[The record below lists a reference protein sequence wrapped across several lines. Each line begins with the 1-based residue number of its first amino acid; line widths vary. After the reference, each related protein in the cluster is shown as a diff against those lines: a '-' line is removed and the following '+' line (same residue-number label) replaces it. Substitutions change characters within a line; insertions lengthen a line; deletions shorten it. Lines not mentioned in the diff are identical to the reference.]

1 MSTIKSRVAVIVAL
15 TLASIAAL
23 WPRDAIVR
31 RQDSPPEAP
40 VYDTVKRIPIK
51 LGLDLEGGMHMA
63 LEVDESKGA
72 VLDKTDALERALVVL
87 RNRIDEFGVAEPVV
101 QRVGEDRIIVELPG
115 IDDPERAEAV
125 IKTSAFLT
133 FQIVDKAN
141 SLERALPRIDAVLK
155 NRGLDAPAAR
165 GVAGGDTAR
174 TGGLADLLTPSG
186 DSGARVAQDSAAAD
200 TGLLAG
206 TRDGAFSRLLQPGGM
221 PGEYFVSLSDTG
233 SVARFLAMP
242 EVQALVPP
250 GRAIRWGALDDAARR
265 SGFRPLYVLE
275 SRAIIR
281 GDQHLKD
288 ARPNT
293 DPIEGNLVLFELTNE
308 GGRRFGAETG
318 KHIGDNLAIVLD
330 DVVMGTPPVIQDVIR
345 TRGQITM
352 RGKPLQEAQDLA
364 LVLRAGSLPVPL
376 RIMEVGHLGAS
387 LGQDAIEQGTRAG
400 ILGIILV
407 VLIMVVYYRFSGLM
421 AVAGLILYVVITL
434 AILAG
439 FGAALTLPGIAAFV
453 LSIGMAVDANFL
465 IFERTREELARGKTV
480 RTAINEGFDHALSA
494 IIDTHATTAL
504 TALILYQVGTG
515 PVRGF
520 AVALIAGIVA
530 SLFTAVFFVR
540 TLFLIWLN
548 RSRGA
553 QTLSI

>member
-1 MSTIKSRVAVIVAL
+1 MSNIKWRVVLIVVVV
-15 TLASIAAL
+15 LASIGAL
-23 WPRDAIVR
+23 WPRTITVR
-31 RQDSPPEAP
+31 ERNP
-40 VYDTVKRIPIK
+40 VTGAAEYREVKRIPLK
-51 LGLDLEGGMHMA
+51 RGLDLQGGMHLA
-63 LEVDESKGA
+63 LEVDEAKGA
-72 VLDKTDALERALVVL
+72 VTDKSDALDRALKVV
-87 RNRIDEFGVAEPVV
+87 RNRIDQFGVAEPVV
-101 QRVGEDRIIVELPG
+101 QRVGEDRMIVELPG
-115 IDDPERAEAV
+115 IDDPERAEAL

-141 SLERALPRIDAVLK
+141 SLERALPRIDATLK
-155 NRGLDAPAAR
+155 AR
-165 GVAGGDTAR
+165 GVDVSGRSKTGADTAER
-174 TGGLADLLTPSG
+174 GALADLLTPSS
-186 DSGARVAQDSAAAD
+186 DSTARVAQDSAAAD

-206 TRDGAFSRLLQPGGM
+206 SRDGAFSKVLQPGGM
-221 PGEYFVSLSDTG
+221 PGEYFVSFADTG
-233 SVARFLAMP
+233 TVARYLEMP
-242 EVQALVPP
+242 EVRALIPP
-250 GRAIRWGALDDAARR
+250 GRSVRWGAIDDNARR

-308 GGRRFGAETG
+308 GGRRFGAETA

-376 RIMEVGHLGAS
+376 RIMEVRSLGAS
-387 LGQDAIEQGTRAG
+387 LGEDAIEEGKRAG
-400 ILGIILV
+400 ILGIALV
-407 VLIMVVYYRFSGLM
+407 VLIMIVYYRFSGAL
-421 AVAGLILYVVITL
+421 AVGGLAVYVLVTL

-439 FGAALTLPGIAAFV
+439 FDAVLTLPGIAGFV

-465 IFERTREELARGKTV
+465 IFERIREELDRGKTV
-480 RTAINEGFDHALSA
+480 RTAINEGFDHAFSA
-494 IIDTHATTAL
+494 IIDTHVTTAL
-504 TALILYQVGTG
+504 TALILYQIGTG

-520 AVALIAGIVA
+520 AVTLIAGIIA
-530 SLFTAVFFVR
+530 SLFTAVFVVR
-540 TLFLIWLN
+540 TLFLVWLS

>member
-1 MSTIKSRVAVIVAL
+1 MSNIKYRVAIIVAL
-15 TLASIAAL
+15 TLASIWAL
-23 WPRDAIVR
+23 WPRNVTVR
-31 RQDSPPEAP
+31 QRNPQTGAAE
-40 VYDTVKRIPIK
+40 YDTVKRIPIK
-51 LGLDLEGGMHMA
+51 LGLDLKGGMHLA
-63 LEVDESKGA
+63 LEIDESKGA
-72 VLDKTDALERALVVL
+72 VADKSDALDRALKVV
-87 RNRIDEFGVAEPVV
+87 RNRIDQFGVAEPVV
-101 QRVGEDRIIVELPG
+101 QRQGNDRIIVELPG
-115 IDDPERAEAV
+115 IDDPARAEAL

-133 FQIVDKAN
+133 CQIVDKAN
-141 SLERALPRIDAVLK
+141 SLERALPRIDALLK
-155 NRGLDAPAAR
+155 TRGAEAPRAR
-165 GVAGGDTAR
+165 GTGGDTTR
-174 TGGLADLLTPSG
+174 PGGLADLLTPSA
-186 DSGARVAQDSAAAD
+186 DSGARVAQDSAASD
-200 TGLLAG
+200 TGLLTGA
-206 TRDGAFSRLLQPGGM
+206 RDGAFSRLLQPGGM
-221 PGEYFVSLSDTG
+221 PGEYFVAFADTG
-233 SVARFLAMP
+233 AVARYLAMP
-242 EVQALVPP
+242 EVQALIPP
-250 GRAIRWGALDDAARR
+250 GRAVRWGALDDNAKRA
-265 SGFRPLYVLE
+265 GFRPLYVLE

-308 GGRRFGAETG
+308 GGRRFGAETA

-376 RIMEVGHLGAS
+376 RIMDVRSLGAS
-387 LGQDAIEQGTRAG
+387 LGEDAIAQGTQAG
-400 ILGIILV
+400 ILGVVLV
-407 VLIMVVYYRFSGLM
+407 ILIMVVYYRFSGML
-421 AVAGLILYVVITL
+421 AVAGLLLYVLITL

-439 FGAALTLPGIAAFV
+439 FDAALTLPGIAGFV

-520 AVALIAGIVA
+520 AVTLIAGIAA

>member
-1 MSTIKSRVAVIVAL
+1 
-15 TLASIAAL
+15 
-23 WPRDAIVR
+23 
-31 RQDSPPEAP
+31 
-40 VYDTVKRIPIK
+40 
-51 LGLDLEGGMHMA
+51 
-63 LEVDESKGA
+63 
-72 VLDKTDALERALVVL
+72 
-87 RNRIDEFGVAEPVV
+87 
-101 QRVGEDRIIVELPG
+101 
-115 IDDPERAEAV
+115 
-125 IKTSAFLT
+125 
-133 FQIVDKAN
+133 
-141 SLERALPRIDAVLK
+141 
-155 NRGLDAPAAR
+155 
-165 GVAGGDTAR
+165 
-174 TGGLADLLTPSG
+174 
-186 DSGARVAQDSAAAD
+186 VAQDSTAAD
-200 TGLLAG
+200 TGLITGA
-206 TRDGAFSRLLQPGGM
+206 RDGAFSRLLQPGGM
-221 PGEYFVSLSDTG
+221 PGEYFVSFSDTG
-233 SVARFLAMP
+233 AVARYLDMS
-242 EVQALVPP
+242 EVQALIPP
-250 GRAIRWGALDDAARR
+250 GRSVRWGAIDDNARR

-376 RIMEVGHLGAS
+376 RIMEVRSLGAS
-387 LGQDAIEQGTRAG
+387 LGEDAIDQGTRAG
-400 ILGIILV
+400 ILGVILV
-407 VLIMVVYYRFSGLM
+407 VAIMVVYYRFSGVL
-421 AVAGLILYVVITL
+421 AVAGLVLYVLITL

-439 FGAALTLPGIAAFV
+439 FDAVLTLPGIAGFV

-480 RTAINEGFDHALSA
+480 RTAINEGFEHALSA

-504 TALILYQVGTG
+504 TALILYQIGTG

-520 AVALIAGIVA
+520 AVTLIAGIAA
-530 SLFTAVFFVR
+530 SLFTAVFVVR

>member
-1 MSTIKSRVAVIVAL
+1 MSNIKTRVAVIVAL
-15 TLASIAAL
+15 ILASIAAL

-31 RQDSPPEAP
+31 RQNSPADAA
-40 VYDTVKRIPIK
+40 VYDTVKRMPIK
-51 LGLDLEGGMHMA
+51 LGLDLQGGMHMA

-72 VLDKTDALERALVVL
+72 VADKSDALERALVVL

-101 QRVGEDRIIVELPG
+101 QRVGEGRIIVELPG

-155 NRGLDAPAAR
+155 NRGLDAPAR

-174 TGGLADLLTPSG
+174 RGGLADLLTPSS
-186 DSGARVAQDSAAAD
+186 DSSARVAQDSAASD
-200 TGLLAG
+200 TGLLTG

-233 SVARFLAMP
+233 AVERFLAMP
-242 EVQALVPP
+242 EVQALIPP
-250 GRAIRWGALDDAARR
+250 GRVIRWGSLDENAKR

-376 RIMEVGHLGAS
+376 RIMDVRHLGAS
-387 LGQDAIEQGTRAG
+387 LGEDAIEQGTRAG
-400 ILGIILV
+400 ILGVILV
-407 VLIMVVYYRFSGLM
+407 VIIMVVYYRFSGML
-421 AVAGLILYVVITL
+421 AVAGLVLYVLITL

-439 FGAALTLPGIAAFV
+439 FNAALTLPGIAGFV